1 VLAVVW
7 TISFFALR
15 IRKTS
20 TKSESLRAHALPCNL
35 FFRFKAFFIS
45 RAHFFFCSFKPFWVS
60 WRFLI
65 FCNKSLLPS
74 MEDDPDPEAL
84 LGSDGA
90 GIGDTETEDEAPVP
104 SMEDDPDPSALLGS
118 DGAGI
123 GDTET
128 EDEAPVPSM
137 EDDPDPSALLGS
149 DGAGI
154 GETETED
161 EAGADSGALSSAPEA
176 RPSAA
181 SLMAQTHKANQL
193 GVSHRRFSCT

>member
-1 VLAVVW
+1 MLAVVW
-7 TISFFALR
+7 TLSFFALR

-128 EDEAPVPSM
+128 EDEA
-137 EDDPDPSALLGS
+137 
-149 DGAGI
+149 
-154 GETETED
+154 
-161 EAGADSGALSSAPEA
+161 GADSGALSSAPEA

-181 SLMAQTHKANQL
+181 SFMAQTHKANQL

>member
-1 VLAVVW
+1 
-7 TISFFALR
+7 
-15 IRKTS
+15 
-20 TKSESLRAHALPCNL
+20 
-35 FFRFKAFFIS
+35 
-45 RAHFFFCSFKPFWVS
+45 
-60 WRFLI
+60 
-65 FCNKSLLPS
+65 
-74 MEDDPDPEAL
+74 MEDDPDPE
-84 LGSDGA
+84 
-90 GIGDTETEDEAPVP
+90 
-104 SMEDDPDPSALLGS
+104 ALLGS

>member
-1 VLAVVW
+1 VLAVVS
-7 TISFFALR
+7 TITLLALR

-90 GIGDTETEDEAPVP
+90 GIGDTETEDEA
-104 SMEDDPDPSALLGS
+104 
-118 DGAGI
+118 
-123 GDTET
+123 
-128 EDEAPVPSM
+128 
-137 EDDPDPSALLGS
+137 
-149 DGAGI
+149 
-154 GETETED
+154 
-161 EAGADSGALSSAPEA
+161 GADSGALSSAPEA